1 MDLQLKGKRAIVT
14 GASRGIG
21 KAIARQL
28 AEEGVEVVIA
38 ARGREA
44 LEATAVELAR
54 DTGARI
60 VPVAADTA
68 DDASVDALVAA
79 TLSALGGV
87 DILINNAATPGGGAP
102 SARIGQVAGKA
113 FLEDVNIKVVGYLRT
128 ARAVAPHMV
137 GAGWG
142 RIINIGG
149 LAARRTGSYAASV
162 RNAGVSS
169 ITKNLADELGPS
181 GINVVAIHPGATRTE
196 KTDPE
201 AEIRMAASVSIGR
214 IVDASEIAWLVAMLA
229 SPRCAAING
238 ETIQAGGG
246 ALGVI
251 DY

>member
-128 ARAVAPHMV
+128 ARAV
-137 GAGWG
+137 
-142 RIINIGG
+142 
-149 LAARRTGSYAASV
+149 RR
-162 RNAGVSS
+162 
-169 ITKNLADELGPS
+169 
-181 GINVVAIHPGATRTE
+181 
-196 KTDPE
+196 
-201 AEIRMAASVSIGR
+201 
-214 IVDASEIAWLVAMLA
+214 
-229 SPRCAAING
+229 
-238 ETIQAGGG
+238 
-246 ALGVI
+246 
-251 DY
+251 